1 MRCHNP
7 AGEYAS
13 IQGELNS
20 YSHLPANSCPGRN
33 EAMDPAD
40 AQPLLAR
47 QERMIQPAHDVG
59 FASSHG
65 DLRKKERNE

>member
-7 AGEYAS
+7 VGEYAGS
-13 IQGELNS
+13 QGELNS
-20 YSHLPANSCPGRN
+20 YSHLPANSGPGRI

-65 DLRKKERNE
+65 DLNERERSE